1 MVELFVIVD
10 TLSFR
15 ANFESYAELVD
26 FLGIEGVDFLSS
38 DKRFNMNYMYS
49 LFYEGIKIGCDG
61 QAGWNYYIHMSGK
74 GCRTFED
81 IQGEGFSWEK
91 FLFKLSLKVRNNLAA
106 ITRIDLACDEYS
118 NTLNLARAEKYLIQ
132 KKYLTRCPDSSIRL
146 VKFGEECLYVG
157 STQSKTL
164 MRIYNKKLERGYD
177 KEDNEEIEFWHRC
190 ELQLR
195 DEHSQQVVLE
205 IGEGQNIGKV
215 FAGHTRYHFNFLTK
229 PNKRDGCQSRI
240 PIAGWWNDFLCNA
253 SEIAWSKAPGTEY
266 NMHRLQKYAIG
277 NAGSSIK
284 TMIEAQNLD
293 AEQLYA
299 IYTEPGIKLRED
311 QKAFIRAH
319 GGKI

>member
-1 MVELFVIVD
+1 MLVIVD
-10 TLSFR
+10 TISFR
-15 ANFESYAELVD
+15 ANFDTYNEVVD
-26 FLGIEGVDFLSS
+26 FLGIEGIDFLPSN
-38 DKRFNMNYMYS
+38 KRFNMNYMYS
-49 LFYEGIKIGCDG
+49 LSYQGIIIGCDG
-61 QAGWNYYIHMSGK
+61 QACWNYYIHMSGK
-74 GCRTFED
+74 GCRAFED
-81 IQGEGFSWEK
+81 IQGEGFKWED
-91 FLFKLSLKVRNNLAA
+91 FLFKLALKVRAEEAA
-106 ITRIDLACDEYS
+106 LTRIDLAVDEYS
-118 NTLNLARAEKYLIQ
+118 NTLNLARCEKYILH

-146 VKFGEECLYVG
+146 TKFGEECLYIG

-195 DEHSQQVVLE
+195 DEHAQQVVLE
-205 IGEGQNIGKV
+205 IGEGQNMGKV
-215 FAGHTRYHFNFLTK
+215 FAGHCRYHFNFLTK

-240 PIAGWWNDFLCNA
+240 PIAGWWNEFLCNA

-284 TMIEAQNLD
+284 TMIEAQHLNP
-293 AEQLYA
+293 EQLYA